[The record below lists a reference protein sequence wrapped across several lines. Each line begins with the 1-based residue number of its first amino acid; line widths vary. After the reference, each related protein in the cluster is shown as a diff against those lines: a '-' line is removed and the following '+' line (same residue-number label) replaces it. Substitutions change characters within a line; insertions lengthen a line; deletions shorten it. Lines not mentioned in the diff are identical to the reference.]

1 MYLSALVRDPS
12 LPAILVKTL
21 GAPDV
26 LGDCIYDC
34 PALFALAISSRF
46 GGWKLP
52 ADLDSKLDTV
62 QDLKREIARISRI
75 NLKVGSIDDVVQGP
89 ALEEHRKEIEG
100 KTEEQLIQ
108 LAGPATSSEETRI
121 FAADRLGTLVS
132 ESKNRFELYLLVMN
146 DFEDASSE
154 YRSAV
159 YESIYRAELAKAQG
173 R

>member
-1 MYLSALVRDPS
+1 
-12 LPAILVKTL
+12 
-21 GAPDV
+21 
-26 LGDCIYDC
+26 
-34 PALFALAISSRF
+34 
-46 GGWKLP
+46 
-52 ADLDSKLDTV
+52 
-62 QDLKREIARISRI
+62 
-75 NLKVGSIDDVVQGP
+75 VGSIDDVVQGP